1 MSRLLL
7 ALLAASL
14 FGVAGCSGP
23 ATFAATDLD
32 ETVQSTSAPG
42 IRIEATV
49 RGGGDT
55 LAIHAVAHNVG
66 PHEWL
71 VPKSCTAEHARAD
84 AWSVAARGRQD
95 WDRPLPIYP
104 REGCSQVL
112 LGPFRPGDSVEADYT
127 WDGSYVFDDGLA
139 HAHPGSYDLEVVL
152 EAYEPGTNHPRP
164 TVVRFAVE
172 VLA

>member
-1 MSRLLL
+1 MSRLVV
-7 ALLAASL
+7 ALLTVAFL
-14 FGVAGCSGP
+14 GVAGCTRP
-23 ATFAATDLD
+23 ATFAATDLT
-32 ETVQSTSAPG
+32 ESVQSTAAPG

-49 RGGGDT
+49 RGGGDR

-71 VPKSCTAEHARAD
+71 IPSSCTAEQERAEP
-84 AWSVAARGRQD
+84 WSVAARGRQD

-104 REGCSQVL
+104 REGCSQVV
-112 LGPFRPGDSVEADYT
+112 LGSFRPGDSVEADYT
-127 WDGSYVFDDGLA
+127 WDGSYVFDDGSA